1 MASSVVD
8 WNWPL
13 KDFLLLTTTRTCCPG
28 LSCLRLFH
36 AGFWAPQS
44 EELTSRPRSGSTT
57 RRQNVRT
64 ANLLFRTH
72 RSYTHSAAFFRQPDL
87 YLKTVEI
94 SRLRSNP
101 PSLDWQGSKS
111 EIAWFRQLPLPH
123 STGCKRKSRPDIG
136 RMVIAAICFTAPG
149 NLSNTLPA
157 SKYKPVNGSSAVV
170 GGGSLASSNRIVNQN
185 ANRPSFTTVLPS
197 TSTVAF
203 TTGVLQPNS
212 VLLFPPSS
220 WLFPMPI

>member
-1 MASSVVD
+1 MTPKAKSVDTPAPSTPNPGVSMSFPFLPVQTMEFGGQSLSMAAPVPRPAPAPIAAPMRACRPRCPARREDTFCTLERERVWSAPLDRMMMASSVVD

-72 RSYTHSAAFFRQPDL
+72 RSYTDSAAFFRQPDL
-87 YLKTVEI
+87 YLK
-94 SRLRSNP
+94 L
-101 PSLDWQGSKS
+101 LKY
-111 EIAWFRQLPLPH
+111 
-123 STGCKRKSRPDIG
+123 PDI
-136 RMVIAAICFTAPG
+136 TH
-149 NLSNTLPA
+149 
-157 SKYKPVNGSSAVV
+157 
-170 GGGSLASSNRIVNQN
+170 
-185 ANRPSFTTVLPS
+185 
-197 TSTVAF
+197 
-203 TTGVLQPNS
+203 
-212 VLLFPPSS
+212 
-220 WLFPMPI
+220 